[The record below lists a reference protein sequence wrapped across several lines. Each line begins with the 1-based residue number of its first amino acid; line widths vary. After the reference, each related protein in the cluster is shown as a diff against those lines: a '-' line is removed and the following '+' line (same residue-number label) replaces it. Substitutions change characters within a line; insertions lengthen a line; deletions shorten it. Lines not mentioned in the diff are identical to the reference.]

1 MWIYWGLVAVF
12 GILMILSAGT
22 EMDPEVK
29 WYQKPFCRGAE
40 YLLIMRSRWKKKQ
53 NKKENKK
60 EREKLETM
68 LLCFALGLLL
78 FPVAESVLSG
88 EEQLTAIHRLERP
101 EKGEGNS
108 SYALQAEI
116 QNQEDA
122 EQVKLELQERQYTEQ
137 EELQLLKQAEE
148 EIDQVILGENTSA
161 DEVRG
166 RVELPSEL
174 QNGEVTVQ
182 WIQNPQGYL
191 DGDGNIVADL
201 PEKGQILTLTAMLSC
216 GEREQVYE
224 RALHLFPQIRT
235 EEEQLKYDLNQA
247 LTAAQEESREKK
259 TMELPQK
266 VDGRNV
272 VWTQR
277 QESMTGICLAGIF
290 LLAAAG
296 YFGKAQEH
304 RKAEEQRQRQLILDY
319 PDVVFK
325 LGMLLNAGLTIQNA
339 FVRIA
344 GEYQEMKAQSGL
356 RWAYE
361 EMMAACNEMKSGI
374 AEARAY
380 ERFGRRCEQTCYVR
394 LGTILSGGLQKSSEG
409 MTELLLNEA
418 EEAMEDRRQL
428 ARKMGEEAGTRLLF
442 PMILM
447 LLVVLVILIVPA
459 VLSF

>member
-1 MWIYWGLVAVF
+1 MWIYWGLAAIF
-12 GILMILSAGT
+12 GILMILSSGT
-22 EMDPEVK
+22 ETDPEVK

-40 YLLIMRSRWKKKQ
+40 YLLEISSRWKK
-53 NKKENKK
+53 NRDKKENKK
-60 EREKLETM
+60 EKEKLETM
-68 LLCFALGLLL
+68 LMCFALGLLL
-78 FPVAESVLSG
+78 FPIAESVLSG

-101 EKGEGNS
+101 EKGEGTS

-116 QNQEDA
+116 QNQENA

-137 EELQLLKQAEE
+137 EEMQLLNQAEE
-148 EIDQVILGENTSA
+148 EIDQVILGKNASA

-216 GEREQVYE
+216 GEREQIYE
-224 RALHLFPQIRT
+224 TALHLFPQIRT

-259 TMELPQK
+259 TLELPQE

-272 VWTQR
+272 IWTQR
-277 QESMTGICLAGIF
+277 QESLTGICLAGIL
-290 LLAAAG
+290 LLAAMG

-304 RKAEEQRQRQLILDY
+304 KKAEEQRKRQLVLDY

-344 GEYQEMKAQSGL
+344 GEYQEMREQSGI

-361 EMMAACNEMKSGI
+361 EMVAACNEMKSGI

-428 ARKMGEEAGTRLLF
+428 AKKLGEEAGTRLLF

>member
-1 MWIYWGLVAVF
+1 MWMYWGLVAVF
-12 GILMILSAGT
+12 GMLMILSAGVET
-22 EMDPEVK
+22 EPEVK
-29 WYQKPFCRGAE
+29 WYQKPFHKGAE
-40 YLLIMRSRWKKKQ
+40 YLLEISSRWRK
-53 NKKENKK
+53 NRDRKENKK
-60 EREKLETM
+60 EKEKLETM
-68 LLCFALGLLL
+68 LLFFALGLLL
-78 FPVAESVLSG
+78 FPIAESALSG
-88 EEQLTAIHRLERP
+88 EKQLAAIQRLERP

-108 SYALQAEI
+108 SYTLQAEI

-122 EQVKLELQERQYTEQ
+122 EQVKVELQERQYTEQ
-137 EELQLLKQAEE
+137 EELQLLKLAEE
-148 EIDQVILGENTSA
+148 EIDQIILGENASA

-201 PEKGQILTLTAMLSC
+201 SEKGQILTLTAMLSC
-216 GEREQVYE
+216 GEREQIYE
-224 RALHLFPQIRT
+224 TVLQLFPQIRT

-247 LTAAQEESREKK
+247 LKNAQEKSREKK
-259 TMELPQK
+259 ILELPQE
-266 VDGRNV
+266 VDGREV
-272 VWTQR
+272 VWTQS
-277 QESMTGICLAGIF
+277 QVSLTGICLAGI
-290 LLAAAG
+290 LILAVAG
-296 YFGKAQEH
+296 YLGKAQEH
-304 RKAEEQRQRQLILDY
+304 KKMEEQRRRQMILDY

-339 FVRIA
+339 FIRIA
-344 GEYQEMKAQSGL
+344 GEYQEMKEQSGI

-361 EMMAACNEMKSGI
+361 EMVAACNEMRSGI

-428 ARKMGEEAGTRLLF
+428 AKKMGEEAGTRLLF

>member
-1 MWIYWGLVAVF
+1 MWMYWGLVAVF
-12 GILMILSAGT
+12 GMLMILSAGVET
-22 EMDPEVK
+22 EPEVK
-29 WYQKPFCRGAE
+29 WYRKPFHKGAE
-40 YLLIMRSRWKKKQ
+40 YLLEISSRWRK
-53 NKKENKK
+53 NRDRKENKK
-60 EREKLETM
+60 EKEKLETM

-78 FPVAESVLSG
+78 FPIAESALSG
-88 EEQLTAIHRLERP
+88 EKQLAAIQRLERP

-108 SYALQAEI
+108 SYTLQAEI

-122 EQVKLELQERQYTEQ
+122 EQVKVELQERQYTEQ
-137 EELQLLKQAEE
+137 EELQLLKLAEE
-148 EIDQVILGENTSA
+148 EIDQIILGENASA

-182 WIQNPQGYL
+182 WIQNPQGDL
-191 DGDGNIVADL
+191 DGEGNIVADL

-216 GEREQVYE
+216 GEREQIYE
-224 RALHLFPQIRT
+224 TALHLFPQIRT

-247 LTAAQEESREKK
+247 LKNAQENSREKK
-259 TMELPQK
+259 TLELPQE
-266 VDGRNV
+266 VDGRDV
-272 VWTQR
+272 VWTQS
-277 QESMTGICLAGIF
+277 QVSLTGICLAGI
-290 LLAAAG
+290 LILAAAG
-296 YFGKAQEH
+296 YLGKAQEH
-304 RKAEEQRQRQLILDY
+304 KKMEEQRRRQLILDY

-344 GEYQEMKAQSGL
+344 GEYQEMKEQSGI

-361 EMMAACNEMKSGI
+361 EMVAACNEMRSGI

-428 ARKMGEEAGTRLLF
+428 AKKMGEEAGTRLLF

>member
-1 MWIYWGLVAVF
+1 MWMYWGLVAVF
-12 GILMILSAGT
+12 GMLMILSAGVET
-22 EMDPEVK
+22 EPEVK
-29 WYQKPFCRGAE
+29 WYRKPFHKGAE
-40 YLLIMRSRWKKKQ
+40 YLLEISSRWRK
-53 NKKENKK
+53 NRDRKENKK
-60 EREKLETM
+60 EKEKLETM

-78 FPVAESVLSG
+78 FPIAESALSG
-88 EEQLTAIHRLERP
+88 EEQLAAIQRLERP
-101 EKGEGNS
+101 EKGEGSS
-108 SYALQAEI
+108 SYTLQAEI
-116 QNQEDA
+116 QNQENA
-122 EQVKLELQERQYTEQ
+122 EQVKVELQERQYTEQ
-137 EELQLLKQAEE
+137 EEMQLLKLAEE
-148 EIDQVILGENTSA
+148 EINQIILGENASA

-201 PEKGQILTLTAMLSC
+201 PEKGQILALTAMLSC
-216 GEREQVYE
+216 GEREQIYE
-224 RALHLFPQIRT
+224 TALHLFPQIRT

-247 LTAAQEESREKK
+247 LKNAQEKSREKK
-259 TMELPQK
+259 TLELPQE
-266 VDGRNV
+266 VDGRDV
-272 VWTQR
+272 VWTQS
-277 QESMTGICLAGIF
+277 QVSLTGICLAGI
-290 LLAAAG
+290 LIMAAAG
-296 YFGKAQEH
+296 YLGKAQEH
-304 RKAEEQRQRQLILDY
+304 KKMEEQRRRQLILDY

-344 GEYQEMKAQSGL
+344 EEYQEMKEQSGI

-361 EMMAACNEMKSGI
+361 EMVAACNEMRSGI

-428 ARKMGEEAGTRLLF
+428 AKKMGEEAGTRLLF

>member
-1 MWIYWGLVAVF
+1 MWMYWGLVAVF
-12 GILMILSAGT
+12 GMLMILSAGVET
-22 EMDPEVK
+22 EPEVK
-29 WYQKPFCRGAE
+29 WYQKPFHKGAE
-40 YLLIMRSRWKKKQ
+40 YLLEISSRWRK
-53 NKKENKK
+53 NRDRKENKK
-60 EREKLETM
+60 EKEKLETM

-78 FPVAESVLSG
+78 FPIAESALSG
-88 EEQLTAIHRLERP
+88 EKQLAAIQRLERP
-101 EKGEGNS
+101 EKGEGSS
-108 SYALQAEI
+108 SYTLQAEI
-116 QNQEDA
+116 QNQENA
-122 EQVKLELQERQYTEQ
+122 EQVKVELQERQYTEQ
-137 EELQLLKQAEE
+137 EEMQLLKLAEE
-148 EIDQVILGENTSA
+148 EINQIILGENASA

-201 PEKGQILTLTAMLSC
+201 PEKGQILALTAMLSC
-216 GEREQVYE
+216 GEREQIYE
-224 RALHLFPQIRT
+224 TALHLFPQIRT

-247 LTAAQEESREKK
+247 LKNAQEKSREKK
-259 TMELPQK
+259 TLELPQE
-266 VDGRNV
+266 VDGRDV
-272 VWTQR
+272 VWTQS
-277 QESMTGICLAGIF
+277 QVSLTGICLAGI
-290 LLAAAG
+290 LIMAAAG
-296 YFGKAQEH
+296 YLGKAQEH
-304 RKAEEQRQRQLILDY
+304 KKMEEQRRRQLILDY

-344 GEYQEMKAQSGL
+344 EEYQEMKEQSGI

-361 EMMAACNEMKSGI
+361 EMVAACNEMRSGI

-428 ARKMGEEAGTRLLF
+428 AKKMGEEAGTRLLF